1 MFITPDELKA
11 SLARHGLQ
19 NKDLVGTKMNGNPI
33 KMILALMRYKAGK
46 VSGAELGK
54 NIGLKEGTNIS
65 SSYMG
70 YAMKL

>member
-1 MFITPDELKA
+1 
-11 SLARHGLQ
+11 
-19 NKDLVGTKMNGNPI
+19 MNGNPI

-54 NIGLKEGTNIS
+54 NIGLNEGTNIS

-70 YAMKL
+70 YAMKM